1 MEIFSEVKNKF
12 GFGCMRFPILENG
25 NIDLD
30 QVMKMTDLFL
40 SSGFNYFDTAHGYL
54 DKRSE
59 TTIKKA
65 LTERYP
71 RSAYILADKLSG
83 GFFSTREDIEPFFLS
98 QLDAC
103 GVSYFDYYLM
113 HAQSSRNYEQYQK
126 CKAYETAHALK
137 EKGLIRHLG
146 ISFHDSPEF
155 LRKILSEHPEVE
167 FVQLQLNYLD
177 WEDEKVQAKACYE
190 VCVESDKPVIVM
202 EPVKGGI
209 LSSLMP
215 EAEKEFKAVDNG
227 SAASHALRFAAS
239 LENVALVL
247 SGMSSMAQMED
258 NLRTMA
264 DFKAADQKE
273 LEAIRKVVRI
283 IREKGDIACTLC
295 HYCTEACPKH
305 IPIPEIFSLMN
316 KESAGKKDEGSYDDI
331 TKGRGRASSCI
342 KCGKCE
348 KACPQMLP
356 IRSHLARAKE
366 KYETSE

>member
-12 GFGCMRFPILENG
+12 GFGCMRFPILANG
-25 NIDLD
+25 NIDLE
-30 QVMKMTDLFL
+30 QVIRMTDLFL

-54 DKRSE
+54 DQRSE

-71 RSAYILADKLSG
+71 RSSYILADKLSG
-83 GFFSTREDIEPFFLS
+83 GFFNTREDIEPFFLS
-98 QLDAC
+98 QLEAC
-103 GVSYFDYYLM
+103 GVSYLDYYLM

-126 CKAYETAHALK
+126 CKAYETAYGLK

-155 LRKILSEHPEVE
+155 LRKILCEHPEVE

-177 WEDEKVQAKACYE
+177 WEDEKVQSKACYE
-190 VCVESDKPVIVM
+190 VCVEYGKPVIVM

-258 NLRTMA
+258 NLCTMTN
-264 DFKAADQKE
+264 FKAIDEKE

-283 IREKGDIACTLC
+283 IKEKGNIACTSC
-295 HYCTEACPKH
+295 HYCTEVCPKH
-305 IPIPEIFSLMN
+305 IPIPEIFLLMTGN
-316 KESAGKKDEGSYDDI
+316 PQVRKMKEAMRPSQKAEG
-331 TKGRGRASSCI
+331 AHQ
-342 KCGKCE
+342 
-348 KACPQMLP
+348 A
-356 IRSHLARAKE
+356 A
-366 KYETSE
+366 